1 MSLRDPMP
9 SYIIAGAKRSLAR
22 GGAPAAGGPEEAAA
36 AGNVPSHSHRQPSS
50 PIKEE
55 EEREEGRTSGGG
67 GLRQQQQRQGAR
79 QSALLAPPPSLPGTQ
94 PPPFAM
100 TSMPAYPSYYKR
112 CGSYFKCSL
121 TLRVC
126 VCHNFLPEGLPT
138 CTVSSIL
145 LISLPR
151 EISYFSMSP
160 MQRLRIGGRGGG
172 VRGWFFGG
180 SVPPRHCL
188 RSRQRRLPT
197 LLLHPLW
204 RGSRGRWRSSG
215 GGPDAPDSERDAAA
229 TAADVG
235 RASDAGGVRAEV
247 HRDGHPFLLR

>member
-22 GGAPAAGGPEEAAA
+22 GGAPAAGGPKEAAA

-138 CTVSSIL
+138 CTVSSIVPNFTPTRDL
-145 LISLPR
+145 LFLHVPHAAPSHRRPGGWGTWMVLRRVRSSPPLP
-151 EISYFSMSP
+151 P
-160 MQRLRIGGRGGG
+160 L
-172 VRGWFFGG
+172 
-180 SVPPRHCL
+180 PPT
-188 RSRQRRLPT
+188 PPP
-197 LLLHPLW
+197 HPPPPPPLE
-204 RGSRGRWRSSG
+204 GQQGAVEVKRGR
-215 GGPDAPDSERDAAA
+215 P
-229 TAADVG
+229 
-235 RASDAGGVRAEV
+235 
-247 HRDGHPFLLR
+247 